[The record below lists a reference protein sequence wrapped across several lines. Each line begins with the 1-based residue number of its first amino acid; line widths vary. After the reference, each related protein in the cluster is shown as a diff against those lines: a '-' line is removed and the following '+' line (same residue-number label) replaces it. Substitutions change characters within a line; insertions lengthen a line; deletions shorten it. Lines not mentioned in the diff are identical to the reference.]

1 MNSAAKLLN
10 LKGSYKNWNKICGT
24 AAILLTFHCFAG
36 AQIKDSLPPGR
47 YFPPLRTTGFFP
59 AVQLSP
65 LSQTQVKVTTGT
77 PFMNWGII
85 CIGEYKFEKK
95 TGVPLKLRLGSLEYV
110 NKLEGKQ

>member
-1 MNSAAKLLN
+1 MNLAAKLLN

-36 AQIKDSLPPGR
+36 AQIKDSLPPDR
-47 YFPPLRTTGFFP
+47 YFPPLRSTLLFP
-59 AVQLSP
+59 AFQTSP
-65 LSQTQVKVTTGT
+65 FQQQKVKVATGT
-77 PFMNWGII
+77 PFMNWGVM

-110 NKLEGKQ
+110 NRLEGKK